1 MADATDR
8 ASAVT
13 EAHAQAMRM
22 MEARA
27 QQAEEKASMLSVMYE
42 QMKDERNAGV
52 HRFCNWVAGQVTVV
66 GFDNLFPLVEAWG
79 YECGWHETADGKT
92 AITKL
97 LDEFKA
103 SSGVMVVPVPAAAT
117 TPLPLPHTSVAKVGG
132 DKVNDGFNG
141 ATALY
146 VGTRPEI
153 DQPPNGKLCGTPH
166 PGAHPFRREGQA
178 KDPRYT
184 RIGEAIGKTE
194 IPRRVNRRGGRFK
207 FPNVGFP
214 VHRNFGRC
222 DKCVE
227 ARKIARQRRV
237 LTPNSLAPG
246 QNRGTKPWVQY
257 ESVASFVH
265 EAHAPPGVAA
275 AIQEFNKRL
284 REFWC
289 TSGHLLWESRVR
301 WRSPRPPLAVTKDL
315 WKNVVLLVGHLH
327 LLRVQYGD
335 DRLIEFLCGAPHPA
349 WPSVMTHPATTLK
362 RMNRMHGETAVL
374 AFLSSESH
382 KLWPVYTPSRQ
393 VEGNIQPAL
402 WPLNATFTYVAS
414 RLLTIELLEMLKGIG
429 IDEPKEVFFSMAEV
443 AEKFVKN
450 GCPRPRK
457 PYPFVSMVVE
467 DDIPGLEWSHG
478 LDPPPTRNVRTV
490 RTLRP

>member
-22 MEARA
+22 MEAHA

-132 DKVNDGFNG
+132 EKVNDGCNG

-184 RIGEAIGKTE
+184 RIGEAIAKTE

-214 VHRNFGRC
+214 
-222 DKCVE
+222 
-227 ARKIARQRRV
+227 
-237 LTPNSLAPG
+237 
-246 QNRGTKPWVQY
+246 
-257 ESVASFVH
+257 
-265 EAHAPPGVAA
+265 
-275 AIQEFNKRL
+275 
-284 REFWC
+284 
-289 TSGHLLWESRVR
+289 
-301 WRSPRPPLAVTKDL
+301 
-315 WKNVVLLVGHLH
+315 
-327 LLRVQYGD
+327 
-335 DRLIEFLCGAPHPA
+335 
-349 WPSVMTHPATTLK
+349 
-362 RMNRMHGETAVL
+362 
-374 AFLSSESH
+374 
-382 KLWPVYTPSRQ
+382 
-393 VEGNIQPAL
+393 PAL

-414 RLLTIELLEMLKGIG
+414 RLLTIELLEMLKDIG

-478 LDPPPTRNVRTV
+478 LDPPPTRNFRTV